1 MAEGNVS
8 QGTYVSESHSSLLT
22 PHLTP
27 HPSLLTPYSIAWSF
41 QSCAGVSPLPFPP
54 CCAGK
59 MYGEPYSAKRM
70 VYSQS
75 EEVLVLQSFGTGA
88 VVVSGHHF
96 CVNMLINCHKH
107 PLIGLC
113 IVPTRPELV
122 VTLDASG
129 YCCVSS
135 VASSN
140 NSILAPVMQTF
151 HASCGRDARHLFVL
165 SVSVYVKQLPLPS
178 PPQTHT

>member
-1 MAEGNVS
+1 
-8 QGTYVSESHSSLLT
+8 
-22 PHLTP
+22 
-27 HPSLLTPYSIAWSF
+27 
-41 QSCAGVSPLPFPP
+41 
-54 CCAGK
+54 

-165 SVSVYVKQLPLPS
+165 SVSVYVKQLP
-178 PPQTHT
+178 PPPLTNTHMIPCGVAFIFDR